1 MMNNQLESALLEACN
16 YASSRLFNEVGVSLE
31 SVPNL
36 NQLCQTYQKE
46 RKICL
51 FTGAGVSFTGAKYYQ
66 TPGWWDLLIEIYGVI
81 YPELTGLSIIS
92 SFKKLQKK
100 YSHPWR
106 MASFLEKEAG
116 RQRFTKIL
124 CQLLYNRITKKDLKL
139 RPIGADE
146 DKRLPISYLHHAATL
161 NAVIAFSSSIRA
173 IRTHACFVKNTKVH
187 AVLTLNY
194 DSFLEAGATQK
205 YNAGCFKPRV
215 SKEPPRKR
223 WQLPVYHIHAYIPYG
238 GQKPATELVLTKK
251 SYQEAYKNGGRARE
265 IIDEHLIKFST
276 LFIGI
281 SFDDELLL
289 QRLEVLAKQDA
300 AKNHFALIKQ
310 GMPNKLLKRLE
321 STKILPILYSC
332 HEQLPT
338 ILGHIYKLGLSPH
351 NYIQVESM
359 VDGKIRKVRDVQISK
374 DHYWEVLL
382 FNKA

>member
-1 MMNNQLESALLEACN
+1 MSDQLESALLEACN
-16 YASSRLFNEVGVSLE
+16 YASSRLSNEVGVSLE
-31 SVPNL
+31 SVRNL
-36 NQLCQTYQKE
+36 DQLCQTYQNEKE
-46 RKICL
+46 ICL

-81 YPELTGLSIIS
+81 FPELTQLSIIS

-116 RQRFTKIL
+116 RERFTKIL

-161 NAVIAFSSSIRA
+161 NAVIAFCSSIRA
-173 IRTHACFVKNTKVH
+173 IRTHACFVKNTKVN

-215 SKEPPRKR
+215 SNEPPKKR
-223 WQLPVYHIHAYIPYG
+223 WQLPVYHIHGYIPYG
-238 GQKPATELVLTKK
+238 GQKPATELVLTTK
-251 SYQEAYKNGGRARE
+251 SYQEAYKHGGRARE

-289 QRLEVLAKQDA
+289 QRLEALAGQDA

-321 STKILPILYSC
+321 STNILPILYSC

-338 ILGHIYKLGLSPH
+338 ILGHIYKVGLSPH
-351 NYIQVESM
+351 NYIQAESM